1 MEKKIIL
8 DRKELM
14 VNSIISRNELLR
26 LAGITEE
33 MELKAINSYKSAGT
47 GWEVYRQT
55 ATTNEW
61 IKEDELLDKDEVIDL
76 NNKKYYGLPQRKFF
90 TACTNTCGG

>member
-1 MEKKIIL
+1 MKKIVL

-33 MELKAINSYKSAGT
+33 MELEAVKSYKSAGT

-55 ATTNEW
+55 VTTNEW
-61 IKEDELLDKDEVIDL
+61 IKDDELLNKDEVVDL
-76 NNKKYYGLPQRKFF
+76 NDKKYYGLPQRTFF
-90 TACTNTCGG
+90 TACTNTYGG

>member
-1 MEKKIIL
+1 MKIIL

-14 VNSIISRNELLR
+14 VSSIISRNELLR

-47 GWEVYRQT
+47 GWEVYRRPLS
-55 ATTNEW
+55 N
-61 IKEDELLDKDEVIDL
+61 EDELLDKDEVIDL
-76 NNKKYYGLPQRKFF
+76 NGKKYYGLPQRTFF